1 MKNLYSTG
9 RRKTSSARV
18 FMKEGKGI
26 IMINNLSLDKYFFLN
41 KHRLIIMKPFLV
53 LKDNKYINSFDYY
66 ITVKGGGIS
75 SQSIAIRHG
84 ISRVLLKYDNFL
96 KSILKKLGFLTRDS
110 RKVERKKYGLIKSRS
125 KHQYSKR

>member
-9 RRKTSSARV
+9 RRKTSSARI
-18 FMKEGKGI
+18 FMKKGEGI
-26 IMINNLSLDKYFFLN
+26 IKINKLLFNKYFFLN
-41 KHRLIIMKPFLV
+41 KHRLIIMKPFLIV
-53 LKDNKYINSFDYY
+53 KDNKYINNFNYY

-84 ISRVLLKYDNFL
+84 ISRILLKYNNNL
-96 KSILKKLGFLTRDS
+96 KNILRNWGFITRDS

>member
-1 MKNLYSTG
+1 MKTLYSTG
-9 RRKTSSARV
+9 RRKTSSARI
-18 FMKEGKGI
+18 FMRKGKGI
-26 IMINNLSLDKYFFLN
+26 IKINNLLYDKYFFLF
-41 KHRLIIMKPFLV
+41 KHRLIIMNPFTI
-53 LKDNKYINSFDYY
+53 LKDKKYINKFDYY

-84 ISRVLLKYDNFL
+84 ISRVLLKYDNTL
-96 KSILKKLGFLTRDS
+96 RGILKIWGFITRDS